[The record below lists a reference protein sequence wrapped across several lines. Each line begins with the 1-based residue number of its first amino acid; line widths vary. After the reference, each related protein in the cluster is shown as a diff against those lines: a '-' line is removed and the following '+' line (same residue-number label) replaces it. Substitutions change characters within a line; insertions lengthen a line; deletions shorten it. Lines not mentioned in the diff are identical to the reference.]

1 VPLPRSRPS
10 PPPRP
15 SQQPDEQYEL
25 LRWVAELYYLQQQGQ
40 ADIANL
46 IGASVSKVSRLL
58 AEARRQGIVTIH
70 VAASRVGDS
79 PFERELA
86 ERLGLQAVYV
96 APARV
101 SDASVASRAAALMAA
116 RMLPRLLPVQGLI
129 GFSGGYTVAQLAH
142 SLEPMPG
149 VDLTIVPLQ
158 GNWVE
163 GGLHVH
169 NDQVCRDAA
178 HSLQARALSLP
189 APMVFDRADTR
200 DALLRDRSIRP
211 VTSRWSE
218 LDVAVVGVGPAPSV
232 EGVDY
237 LSVMGQLPDDV
248 RSDLQRH
255 GVVGDLCA
263 HMFDEGGHFVEH
275 EVSRRTL
282 SISIDE
288 LRRVPR
294 VVAVAGGL
302 SKAISL
308 LGAVRTGIPK
318 VLITDQLTAE
328 SLSALIN
335 GESNANG
342 YPTGAS
348 GFQRS

>member
-1 VPLPRSRPS
+1 MPIPRSRPS

-15 SQQPDEQYEL
+15 AQPDEHYEL

-40 ADIANL
+40 ADIASL

-70 VAASRVGDS
+70 VAASRVGES

-101 SDASVASRAAALMAA
+101 ADASVASRAAALMAA
-116 RMLPRLLPVQGLI
+116 RMLPRLLPMQGLI

-237 LSVMGQLPDDV
+237 LSVMGQLPDEV
-248 RSDLQRH
+248 RSDLQHH

-263 HMFDEGGHFVEH
+263 HMFDADGPLRGARGEPADAVDLD
-275 EVSRRTL
+275 RR
-282 SISIDE
+282 
-288 LRRVPR
+288 
-294 VVAVAGGL
+294 AAAGAAGGRRGGRTQQGHQL
-302 SKAISL
+302 AGR
-308 LGAVRTGIPK
+308 GAHRHSEGVDHR
-318 VLITDQLTAE
+318 
-328 SLSALIN
+328 SA
-335 GESNANG
+335 GRRE
-342 YPTGAS
+342 PVGA
-348 GFQRS
+348 GQRREQ